1 MNKAKTIR
9 RAMLKYPKATTA
21 EIAQKCGCTTQ
32 NVYNVRSKVKMQN
45 KAAGYPSLNQPQ
57 KLMLTTSQV
66 SIADKLGIPLEDVA
80 KAYMKTR
87 DFKLADK
94 LHPLTKA
101 WASRNPWFGADQ
113 ARTAHALMVHAKL
126 MKKKINPTSASY
138 FRRIDA
144 SMQYYNVTND
154 TPTTVH
160 LPFDVPK
167 VGTEVGGLTL
177 TKGKDSMYKW
187 VRNDLLKKDNKANG
201 YHDRFLD
208 AVAGAAVA
216 GMEQVKDGDEELK
229 AINLLFPKV
238 KEDMVNHPPH
248 YTVGGVETIDF
259 IEAKGLNYH
268 LGQVIKYVSRA
279 GKKGDAL
286 QDLQKARWYLNREI
300 ARVE

>member
-1 MNKAKTIR
+1 MTKVEKIR
-9 RAMLKYPKATTA
+9 RALLKYPKLKSKDLAKK
-21 EIAQKCGCTTQ
+21 IGVSLQD
-32 NVYNVRSKVKMQN
+32 VYDTHYKMKKQN
-45 KAAGYPSLNQPQ
+45 KATGYPPLNQPQ

-66 SIADKLGIPLEDVA
+66 SIADKLGIPLEDFA
-80 KAYMKTR
+80 REYMKTR

-144 SMQYYNVTND
+144 SMQYYNATKN

-160 LPFDVPK
+160 LPFDAPE
-167 VGTEVGGLTL
+167 VGTEFGGLTL
-177 TKGKDSMYKW
+177 TKKDDLYRW
-187 VRNDLLKKDNKANG
+187 VKSKKPNMRKEMLKEVMPG
-201 YHDRFLD
+201 
-208 AVAGAAVA
+208 
-216 GMEQVKDGDEELK
+216 LK
-229 AINLLFPKV
+229 ALFGTDYAGTPPEV
-238 KEDMVNHPPH
+238 KKDMVNHPPH
-248 YTVGGVETIDF
+248 YTVGGIETIDF
-259 IEAKGLNYH
+259 IEAKDLNYR
-268 LGQVIKYVSRA
+268 LGNVIKYIVRS
-279 GKKGDAL
+279 GKKDSDPL

>member
-66 SIADKLGIPLEDVA
+66 SIADKLGIPLEDFA

-167 VGTEVGGLTL
+167 VGTEFGGLTL
-177 TKGKDSMYKW
+177 TK
-187 VRNDLLKKDNKANG
+187 KDNLYRWVKSKEPNMRTEMLKEVMPG
-201 YHDRFLD
+201 LNSLFGTDY
-208 AVAGAAVA
+208 AGTPP
-216 GMEQVKDGDEELK
+216 E
-229 AINLLFPKV
+229 V
-238 KEDMVNHPPH
+238 KEEVVKTDMVNHPPH
-248 YTVGGVETIDF
+248 YTVGGIETIDF
-259 IEAKGLNYH
+259 IEAKDLNYR
-268 LGQVIKYVSRA
+268 LGNVIKYIVRS
-279 GKKGDAL
+279 GKKDSDPL